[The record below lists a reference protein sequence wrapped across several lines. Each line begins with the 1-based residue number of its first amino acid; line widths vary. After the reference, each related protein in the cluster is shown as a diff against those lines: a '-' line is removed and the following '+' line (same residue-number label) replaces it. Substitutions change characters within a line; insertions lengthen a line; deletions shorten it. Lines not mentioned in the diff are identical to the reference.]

1 MPNWKKVITS
11 GSDAVLN
18 EITSSGGINSTDVNI
33 DGWGSVSASLASIDS
48 DASNL
53 TLQDITNNGNTTT
66 TDITVV
72 GSITGSALQLGNL
85 GAENEILIVGANT
98 QVTSSNLLAID
109 TVNQRLGIGTST
121 PEVKLDIVGE
131 SSGEAQVKVAQHD
144 NTSDGPDIRF
154 FKSHNTAASP
164 SAVAN
169 NDYIGAVNAFAY
181 DGSTYIQSG
190 FFGFQADGTD
200 GDSKF
205 GLRTRVG
212 GTLVD
217 RITIDAAGD
226 VVIGGSLDVS
236 VDISGNDA
244 SLSSLNLSSVVN
256 AGTDTDKFLV
266 LDSAGNVDFRTGA
279 NVKSDI
285 GLSNVENTAL
295 STWAGS
301 TNITNLGTITT
312 GVWNGT
318 SISDSYI
325 SSATSWN
332 AKLDSAGTITN
343 NDYAKFDSNGDLIG
357 RSYSEVKS
365 DLSLNLVENTA
376 LSTWAGSTNITTLG
390 TITTGNI
397 TAILP
402 SGTISGSITS
412 PSQGTISIN
421 GNNIDLGIQSGDS
434 PTFANLTLTGN
445 LTVEGTRTELQVT
458 ELNVEDKNITLAS
471 GSTTSAAADGAG
483 ITIAGANES
492 LTWNH
497 ANSRFQFSDDLR
509 VDGLLNIGSVS
520 NAGTDT
526 DKFLVLD
533 SAGNVDYRT
542 GAEVLSD
549 IGGASSALDLD
560 DVTTNGNTTTN
571 SITVGN
577 ATIPSGG
584 KLVVGATTSLPYTAH
599 FKSGSDAQ
607 MLLETDAPYDGGA
620 GNVAGFRM
628 KVEDT
633 DDDTRA
639 KAGIFYVNTDSNDW
653 GRGELIFS
661 TDGTQDNGNATKD
674 DWKLKIDGLN
684 QGKVSIANALN
695 IGSVPN
701 AGVDTD
707 KFLVLDSAGNVD
719 YRTGAQ
725 VLSDIGGLESNGGT
739 LTPLQTYI
747 DFKGLTD
754 GHISFGGVI
763 DPMPLDRWMGVWIAP
778 SDGYIDHIR
787 ISPENDNSSTGD
799 VDLQLFVNATSNGSP
814 VTVAMGAAGVN
825 KKFTFGSSYSFSEDD
840 RISIHM
846 NKNGNSSDLYAIQ
859 IVYRLNN

>member
-285 GLSNVENTAL
+285 GLSN
-295 STWAGS
+295 
-301 TNITNLGTITT
+301 
-312 GVWNGT
+312 
-318 SISDSYI
+318 
-325 SSATSWN
+325 
-332 AKLDSAGTITN
+332 
-343 NDYAKFDSNGDLIG
+343 
-357 RSYSEVKS
+357 
-365 DLSLNLVENTA
+365 VENTA

-674 DWKLKIDGLN
+674 DWKLKIDGLDS
-684 QGKVSIANALN
+684 GKVSIANALN